1 MSVMTKAKILPLIF
15 GGSSKAVKC
24 QYECEIVR
32 SKRKT
37 LALYIKHQKVVVR
50 CPLRASK
57 SEVEEFISSSHA
69 WIKGRL
75 CEESLRDKQALRV
88 ERGAKIFYRARERT
102 IVFKEGRKQRVMVV
116 GDDFII
122 QGHKLTPAKAKIQV
136 EDFLIDKASEYILPR
151 ARGLARHLGVEHK
164 ITEIKLRKTKS
175 KWGHCTS
182 AGVLQYNWMIMLAP
196 FSIIDYM
203 ITHEVCHLLH
213 MDHSHR
219 FWNRVES
226 ICPDCDHYINWLK
239 DHEHRLWF

>member
-15 GGSSKAVKC
+15 GSRSNAVKC
-24 QYECEIVR
+24 PCECEIVR

-69 WIKGRL
+69 WIKDRL